1 MRKTFREFL
10 FFSVLAVMLSGGIN
24 AAQVDEY
31 IESKNPFHKE
41 KGLRKDFPEW
51 YFSDWRYSWKYAHK

>member
-10 FFSVLAVMLSGGIN
+10 FFFVLAVMLFGGIN
-24 AAQVDEY
+24 DAQVDEY

>member
-1 MRKTFREFL
+1 MRKTFNEFL
-10 FFSVLAVMLSGGIN
+10 LFTVLAVMLLGGIN

-41 KGLRKDFPEW
+41 KVLRKDFPEW

>member
-1 MRKTFREFL
+1 MRKTFNEFL
-10 FFSVLAVMLSGGIN
+10 LFSVFAVILFCGIH

-31 IESKNPFHKE
+31 IENKNPFHKE
-41 KGLRKDFPEW
+41 KVLRKTFPEW

>member
-1 MRKTFREFL
+1 
-10 FFSVLAVMLSGGIN
+10 MLLGGIN

-41 KGLRKDFPEW
+41 KVLRKDFPEW

>member
-1 MRKTFREFL
+1 MRKTFNEFL
-10 FFSVLAVMLSGGIN
+10 LFSVFAIILFGGIN

-41 KGLRKDFPEW
+41 KVLRKDFTEW
-51 YFSDWRYSWKYAHK
+51 YFSDGTGKWYG